1 MIDFK
6 FDYIILPII
15 AKKYIGN
22 YNRYFIESGVYY
34 SYLNRFTANQGGDD
48 LTPDFTSWINND
60 YGIIIGVGIDLQVS
74 DEIIMVINLRNN
86 LGLQNISSAPV
97 HNDGKIQ
104 NNSLEL
110 VFSIG
115 LLDL

>member
-1 MIDFK
+1 MYNTNKINSII
-6 FDYIILPII
+6 FDMDGTVLQSEGLFSI
-15 AKKYIGN
+15 AEQK
-22 YNRYFIESGVYY
+22 
-34 SYLNRFTANQGGDD
+34 L
-48 LTPDFTSWINND
+48 LND

-86 LGLQNISSAPV
+86 LGLQNISSVPV